1 MAAPAQPAFLG
12 TGWGFPPTF
21 SRSLQG
27 VEMVSGVTDIH
38 QSLRILFATAQGER
52 IMLPLYGCDLWR
64 MVFRDLTTTLLA
76 ELKDMVE
83 QAIVL
88 WEPRID
94 LLAVDVVQ
102 DPAED
107 GLVRI
112 EVEFVVRRTNTRSNF
127 VYPFYMREATL
138 ALPGVVA

>member
-1 MAAPAQPAFLG
+1 
-12 TGWGFPPTF
+12 
-21 SRSLQG
+21 
-27 VEMVSGVTDIH
+27 
-38 QSLRILFATAQGER
+38 
-52 IMLPLYGCDLWR
+52 
-64 MVFRDLTTTLLA
+64 
-76 ELKDMVE
+76 MVE

-94 LLAVDVVQ
+94 VLSVDVVQ